1 MKLEKSTQFLLP
13 LKIWYLYLE
22 RKATQFFGRY
32 SIFKNFVARVLFL
45 TFKLFQFQETDTDLP
60 GAVYLCSAAFVFVSL
75 ILSVYLHFSL
85 RGKKF
90 AEVVKKPE
98 KPIVFPVQ
106 KDKFE
111 LSNV

>member
-1 MKLEKSTQFLLP
+1 MKSEKSMQFLLP

-32 SIFKNFVARVLFL
+32 SIFKHFVARV
-45 TFKLFQFQETDTDLP
+45 TFVTLKLFQFQETDTDLP

-75 ILSVYLHFSL
+75 ILSVYIPTL
-85 RGKKF
+85 RDKKF

-98 KPIVFPVQ
+98 KPIDFPVQ
-106 KDKFE
+106 KDRFE